1 MKSHRLNSGCLE
13 RKNQSSPGT
22 RPMIGYPVPSGQPE
36 THTHTKAKQVV
47 NIHMYIYIYNN

>member
-47 NIHMYIYIYNN
+47 ITYTYVYLYI